1 VGGIAV
7 VRWTQ
12 RHWPY
17 IKDLGVALRP
27 LRFGLLAI
35 IIILA
40 VWLDSYTGQGPDVL
54 VAYGH
59 SAALGLKSLQF
70 TFGLLL
76 FSLIL
81 WLTMYLA
88 VLLRFDTGPDDEP
101 GLMRAY
107 RTQYPAPIYEPNTN
121 DARDQA
127 ARRVAWILWWRK
139 VMPPALGAAAPFV
152 TAVGLLGADGAGAF
166 GEYAIWVALSLTVI
180 LAFGLWRMMP
190 HDLSASMHA
199 SWANI
204 EPGWVKW
211 LPIVAA
217 AVLALVLA
225 TFVVDPVRWGLWLGP
240 FVVFLSIV
248 AAIAVAGTAIAIASR
263 QSSLPIFL
271 LTIFV
276 LVVWHRIAPDERV
289 RYLESSDAS
298 ADVEQRPRPVTAF
311 DQWLS
316 EHGLAKNPSNAGTSK
331 PNLVPVIFVAT
342 AGGGSRAAYW
352 TAAVLGK
359 LQDDTSRVFSKH
371 LIAISGVSGGSLGA
385 GIFRSLLAS
394 KKTIGSYQEA
404 GETAA
409 AGDFLG
415 PVLAAMATHDVFPPL
430 SGRNRAY
437 ASEKEIVFHGDR
449 AAAIEQAWERS
460 WSKAVCARDA
470 RDCPNLFAGS
480 FMKLFYGQPL
490 PALLLNGTAVET
502 GARIITSSMKLE
514 CDFLGS
520 KQPCTSSMRDVSDFL
535 AHLADDAP
543 DKKAKLDVRVSSA
556 VSNSARFPVVLPA
569 ATVNLAL
576 SIPTTGAP
584 APDQEPKRVPIE
596 ARIVDGGYFENFG
609 ATTLHELLQE
619 LTSVRLK
626 RE

>member
-1 VGGIAV
+1 
-7 VRWTQ
+7 
-12 RHWPY
+12 
-17 IKDLGVALRP
+17 
-27 LRFGLLAI
+27 
-35 IIILA
+35 
-40 VWLDSYTGQGPDVL
+40 
-54 VAYGH
+54 
-59 SAALGLKSLQF
+59 
-70 TFGLLL
+70 
-76 FSLIL
+76 
-81 WLTMYLA
+81 M
-88 VLLRFDTGPDDEP
+88 
-101 GLMRAY
+101 
-107 RTQYPAPIYEPNTN
+107 
-121 DARDQA
+121 
-127 ARRVAWILWWRK
+127 
-139 VMPPALGAAAPFV
+139 
-152 TAVGLLGADGAGAF
+152 
-166 GEYAIWVALSLTVI
+166 
-180 LAFGLWRMMP
+180 
-190 HDLSASMHA
+190 
-199 SWANI
+199 
-204 EPGWVKW
+204 
-211 LPIVAA
+211 PIVAA

-248 AAIAVAGTAIAIASR
+248 AAIAVAGTAITIASR

-289 RYLESSDAS
+289 RYLENSDAS
-298 ADVEQRPRPVTAF
+298 ADVEQRPRPVIAF

-316 EHGLAKNPSNAGTSK
+316 EHELAKNPSNASTSE

-359 LQDDTSRVFSKH
+359 LQDRRCVFQAP
-371 LIAISGVSGGSLGA
+371 LAISGVSGGSLGA
-385 GIFRSLLAS
+385 GIFRSLLAP
-394 KKTIGSYQEA
+394 KKPIGSYQKA

-409 AGDFLG
+409 AGDLLG

-437 ASEKEIVFHGDR
+437 GSEDEIIFDGDR

-470 RDCPNLFAGS
+470 SDCPNLFAGS

-569 ATVNLAL
+569 ATVNLAF
-576 SIPTTGAP
+576 SIPTTGAS

-619 LTSVRLK
+619 LQSQLWAHAELAPVVVQISSDPELDTEFDPGYGRPMVKKTSLGRLLAQL
-626 RE
+626 RAPLEAYYMTRDAHGTQARLLYLIHLGSQV